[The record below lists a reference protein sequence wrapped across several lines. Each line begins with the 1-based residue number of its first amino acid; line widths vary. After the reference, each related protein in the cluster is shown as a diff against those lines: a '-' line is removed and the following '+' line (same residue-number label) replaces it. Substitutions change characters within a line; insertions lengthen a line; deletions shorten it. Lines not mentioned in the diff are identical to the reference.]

1 MKTTL
6 KHLEDLREEHAIK
19 AIANLHAED
28 TDGEIAST
36 EYEKLRTA
44 LFNAFDWDDSPQGE
58 EYWDDIYDSLFNET
72 YFEAPQLTP
81 EKLKGAARESMYG
94 LPKRMAT
101 EEDYKQLDE
110 LTGTL
115 PDSGTRSEFSTG
127 AVRDASKGK
136 GVPSHLPTRA
146 LLRASK
152 RFEDG
157 AVKYDAHN
165 WRKGIP
171 LSRYIDSL
179 NRHTWLF
186 MQGDTSEDHLGA
198 ITWNA
203 LCLSETFDL
212 IFEEML
218 PESLNDLPEHNIITD

>member
-6 KHLEDLREEHAIK
+6 NHLKDLREEHAVK
-19 AIANLHAED
+19 AIANLHAQD

-36 EYEKLRTA
+36 EYDRLETA
-44 LFNAFDWDDSPQGE
+44 LFNAFDWVSSPEGIE
-58 EYWDDIYDSLFNET
+58 FWESIYDSIFDGT
-72 YFEAPQLTP
+72 YFDAPQLTP
-81 EKLKGAARESMYG
+81 ETCEAKAKEKLHG
-94 LPKRMAT
+94 LP
-101 EEDYKQLDE
+101 D
-110 LTGTL
+110 TG
-115 PDSGTRSEFSTG
+115 GRSEFSTG
-127 AVRDASKGK
+127 AVRDASEGK
-136 GVPSHLPTRA
+136 GFPSHLPTRA

-157 AVKYDAHN
+157 AAKYDAHN

-198 ITWNA
+198 ISWNA

-212 IFEEML
+212 ISEGKL
-218 PESLNDLPEHNIITD
+218 PQSLNDLPEHQQ

>member
-6 KHLEDLREEHAIK
+6 KHLEDLHEEHAIK
-19 AIANLHAED
+19 AIANLHAYD
-28 TDGEIAST
+28 TDGEIASMQFWNIT
-36 EYEKLRTA
+36 SA
-44 LFNAFDWDDSPQGE
+44 LFNAFDWEDSPQGE
-58 EYWDDIYDSLFNET
+58 AFWDSIYNSILDET
-72 YFEAPQLTP
+72 YFDAPQLTP
-81 EKLKGAARESMYG
+81 ETCEARAKE
-94 LPKRMAT
+94 RMAT
-101 EEDYKQLDE
+101 QSDYDKLDE
-110 LTGTL
+110 LTETL
-115 PDSGTRSEFSTG
+115 PDSGARSEFSTG

-146 LLRASK
+146 LLRASR

-157 AVKYDAHN
+157 AAKYDAHN

-198 ITWNA
+198 ITWNS

-212 IFEEML
+212 ISEGKL
-218 PESLNDLPEHNIITD
+218 PQSLNDLPEHQQ

>member
-6 KHLEDLREEHAIK
+6 KHLEDLHEEHAVK

-28 TDGEIAST
+28 AGGEIAST
-36 EYEKLRTA
+36 EYEELRTA
-44 LFNAFDWDDSPQGE
+44 LFNAFDWDYSPQGE
-58 EYWDDIYDSLFNET
+58 AFWDGIYNSLLDET
-72 YFEAPQLTP
+72 YFDAPQLTP
-81 EKLKGAARESMYG
+81 EKCEAKAKEKLHG
-94 LPKRMAT
+94 LP
-101 EEDYKQLDE
+101 D
-110 LTGTL
+110 TG
-115 PDSGTRSEFSTG
+115 GRSEFSTG
-127 AVRDASKGK
+127 AVRDASEGK
-136 GVPSHLPTRA
+136 GLPSHLPTRS
-146 LLRASK
+146 LLRASR

-157 AVKYDAHN
+157 AAKYTAHN

-198 ITWNA
+198 ISWNA

-212 IFEEML
+212 ISEGKL
-218 PESLNDLPEHNIITD
+218 PESLNDLPEHQQ

>member
-1 MKTTL
+1 M
-6 KHLEDLREEHAIK
+6 
-19 AIANLHAED
+19 
-28 TDGEIAST
+28 EIP
-36 EYEKLRTA
+36 E
-44 LFNAFDWDDSPQGE
+44 
-58 EYWDDIYDSLFNET
+58 
-72 YFEAPQLTP
+72 QLTP
-81 EKLKGAARESMYG
+81 EICQAKAKEIYKA
-94 LPKRMAT
+94 PPT
-101 EEDYKQLDE
+101 EPNF
-110 LTGTL
+110 GTL

-146 LLRASK
+146 LMRASR

-198 ITWNA
+198 IIWNS

-212 IFEEML
+212 ISGGKL
-218 PESLNDLPEHNIITD
+218 PESLNDLPEHNHNQ

>member
-6 KHLEDLREEHAIK
+6 KHLEDLREEHAVK
-19 AIANLHAED
+19 AIANLHAYD
-28 TDGEIAST
+28 TEGEIAST
-36 EYEKLRTA
+36 EYEELRTA
-44 LFNAFDWDDSPQGE
+44 LFNAFDWEDSPQGDA
-58 EYWDDIYDSLFNET
+58 YWDDIYNSLLDET
-72 YFEAPQLTP
+72 YFDAPQLTP
-81 EKLKGAARESMYG
+81 EKCKAKAKEKIHG
-94 LPKRMAT
+94 LP
-101 EEDYKQLDE
+101 D
-110 LTGTL
+110 TG
-115 PDSGTRSEFSTG
+115 GRSEFSTG
-127 AVRDASKGK
+127 AVRDASEGK
-136 GVPSHLPTRA
+136 GFPSHLPTRA

-157 AVKYDAHN
+157 AAKYDAHN

-198 ITWNA
+198 ISWNA

-212 IFEEML
+212 ISEGKL
-218 PESLNDLPEHNIITD
+218 PESLNDLPEHQQ

>member
-6 KHLEDLREEHAIK
+6 NHLKDLREEHAVK
-19 AIANLHAED
+19 AIANLHAQD

-36 EYEKLRTA
+36 GFVSLHTA
-44 LFNAFDWDDSPQGE
+44 LFNAFNWVSSPEGYDFWDG
-58 EYWDDIYDSLFNET
+58 IYESIFDGT
-72 YFEAPQLTP
+72 YFDAPQLTP
-81 EKLKGAARESMYG
+81 ETCEAKAKEKLHG
-94 LPKRMAT
+94 LP
-101 EEDYKQLDE
+101 D
-110 LTGTL
+110 TG
-115 PDSGTRSEFSTG
+115 GRSEFSTG
-127 AVRDASKGK
+127 AVRDASEGK
-136 GVPSHLPTRA
+136 GLPSHLPTRA

-157 AVKYDAHN
+157 AAKYDAHN

-171 LSRYIDSL
+171 LSRYIDSM

-212 IFEEML
+212 ISEGKL
-218 PESLNDLPEHNIITD
+218 PQSLNDLPEHQQ

>member
-6 KHLEDLREEHAIK
+6 NHLKDLRPDHAVK
-19 AIANLHAED
+19 AIANLRAGDADE
-28 TDGEIAST
+28 EIASM
-36 EYEKLRTA
+36 EYCELRTA
-44 LFNAFDWDDSPQGE
+44 LFNAFDWDYSPEGE
-58 EYWDDIYDSLFNET
+58 AFWSDIYDQLIDGT
-72 YFEAPQLTP
+72 YFDAPQLTP
-81 EKLKGAARESMYG
+81 ETCEAEAKEFMHG
-94 LPKRMAT
+94 LP
-101 EEDYKQLDE
+101 D
-110 LTGTL
+110 TG
-115 PDSGTRSEFSTG
+115 GRSEFSTG
-127 AVRDASKGK
+127 AVRDASEGK

-146 LLRASK
+146 LMRASR

-157 AVKYDAHN
+157 AAKYDAHN

-171 LSRYIDSL
+171 LSRYIDSM

-212 IFEEML
+212 ISEGML
-218 PESLNDLPEHNIITD
+218 PQSLNDLPEHNINNK